1 MANIKDL
8 EIQFTDEQI
17 TAFGG
22 ISLLYKMLDNCH
34 FKDELSMVS
43 LPKQGSNRGYSPIQ
57 LIYGLFTGVWCGA
70 SCFNHLDIVRY
81 DPTIC
86 NLMGWHHAPDHRAYQ
101 RYFEK
106 FSQATNQHV
115 FGALNEWFFSNLCF
129 DNFTLDF
136 DSTVITR
143 CGEQE
148 GSAKGYNPK
157 RPGRNSHHP
166 LLAFVADLRMIAN
179 YWLRPGNTAALTNF
193 ISFLEDTL
201 SRLKGKKV
209 GLIRADSGF
218 FGGEIFDYLENY
230 NDGKGLNYIVACRFN
245 NKIKMKLVSQGKWVE
260 VAKGICI
267 AETTYQADDWEKSR
281 RIVMVRQ
288 DPEVRPKAAGKKVS
302 NIRSKSPEQLELFL
316 EMAELGKYRYSCF
329 ITNMTL
335 PAKAIYDMYRGRAD
349 SENRIKEVK
358 YDFSVDK
365 YVSHDFWAT
374 EACNS
379 FIILAYNFLSL
390 FRHAIINSKQNY
402 FLKTIRYKII
412 NIPGYLVKSNN
423 KNILRLA
430 RTIRQRQA
438 FLGLWSTTEKYSWP
452 KLTGS

>member
-1 MANIKDL
+1 MSSTQDL

-22 ISLLYKMLDNCH
+22 ISLFYKMLDNCH
-34 FKDELSMVS
+34 FKEALSGLD
-43 LPKQGSNRGYSPIQ
+43 LPAQGSNRGYSPLQ

-70 SCFNHLDIVRY
+70 SCFNHLDIIRY

-86 NLMGWHHAPDHRAYQ
+86 SLMGWKRAPDHRAYQ

-106 FSQATNQHV
+106 FSQAINQRV
-115 FGALNEWFFSNLCF
+115 FNAFDEWFFSNLCF

-136 DSTVITR
+136 DSTVMPR

-148 GSAKGYNPK
+148 GSEKGYNPK
-157 RPGRNSHHP
+157 RPGRSSHHP
-166 LLAFVADLRMIAN
+166 ILAFISDLRMIAN

-193 ISFLEDTL
+193 LSFLEDTL
-201 SRLKGKKV
+201 SRLKDKTV

-218 FGGEIFDYLENY
+218 FSGEVFDYLEAY
-230 NDGKGLNYIVACRFN
+230 NEGKGLNYIVACRFN
-245 NKIKMKLVSQGKWVE
+245 NAIKMKLAGQGKWVE

-267 AETTYQADDWEKSR
+267 AETTYQADDWEKPR

-288 DPEVRPKAAGKKVS
+288 DPDIRAHAAGKTVRNVKV
-302 NIRSKSPEQLELFL
+302 KQLELFPD
-316 EMAELGKYRYSCF
+316 MAEMGKYRYSCF

-335 PAKAIYDMYRGRAD
+335 PAKVIYDTYRGRAD

-365 YVSHDFWAT
+365 YVSHGFWAT
-374 EACNS
+374 EACNR
-379 FIILAYNFLSL
+379 FIIIAYNFLSL
-390 FRHAIINSKQNY
+390 FRHAIVNSKKSC

-412 NIPGYLVKSNN
+412 NIPGYITKNGD

-430 RTIRQRQA
+430 RTLRQRKA
-438 FLGLWSTTEKYSWP
+438 FIGLWEAAEKYSWELP
-452 KLTGS
+452 VAS